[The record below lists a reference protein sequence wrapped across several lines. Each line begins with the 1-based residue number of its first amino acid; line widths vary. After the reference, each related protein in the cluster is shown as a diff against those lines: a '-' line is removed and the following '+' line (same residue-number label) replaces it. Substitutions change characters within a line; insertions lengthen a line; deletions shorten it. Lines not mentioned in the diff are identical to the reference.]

1 MRAPRRWPSSSAIA
15 WCEWSNRCSRQ
26 YTSTAAY
33 ATLAQQGVETARA
46 ESRADLDRSQST
58 VIGLIDRLRSE
69 VNGRVDAIEAR
80 PSLPSTS
87 LALDAASRLTELED
101 RMNAMVGALRVVR
114 ARQRPPA
121 QSGRRAVAAADADRR
136 LAGQQR
142 QLLGT
147 SLR

>member
-1 MRAPRRWPSSSAIA
+1 MLA
-15 WCEWSNRCSRQ
+15 Q
-26 YTSTAAY
+26 YTATAAY

-58 VIGLIDRLRSE
+58 VIGLLDRLRTE

-87 LALDAASRLTELED
+87 LALDAASRLAALED
-101 RMNAMVGALRVVR
+101 RMNAMVGALESCVR
-114 ARQRPPA
+114 DNILLRDQ
-121 QSGRRAVAAADADRR
+121 VDE
-136 LAGQQR
+136 LLQR
-142 QLLGT
+142 QMQSDGWLVSSGSSSEL